1 MRFVGRLRY
10 EDLDGKWRSA
20 ASGFVVGQEELARQL
35 LTRVEKRVAA
45 RRRAAA
51 ELAATVDPVTG
62 GRPSKTVRLYAAE
75 FVEHRRSIPIRD
87 WKNDE
92 SRLRNHV
99 LPHVGA
105 LQLADVRPRH
115 VLDLVE
121 KLRRAGKVSP
131 KTLRNVYGVLRTMF
145 HRALLE
151 ELVERSPC
159 VLTKHELGPLTDK
172 DPTWRRRAVYTRKE
186 LEMLISDE
194 RVPPDRRV
202 FYAIEGVGGLRHG
215 EAAGLRWRSWEP
227 TARPLGRLEVSTS
240 YDSGRTKTGKLRYLP
255 VHPALAAVLSEW
267 KLEGWA
273 AMFGRLPGPDDLV
286 VPLPCGP
293 RVRAAAMRTRHHSH
307 KRLRKD
313 LEALGLRH
321 RRGHDLRRTMI
332 SLSRSDGARKDL
344 LEVCT
349 HNRRGVDVMDAY
361 TEFTWASLC
370 AEVAKLNVQRLG
382 GEVVALEE
390 ARMAAAGDG
399 REGARVTSRVTAS
412 GDHEGS
418 PEVERWRRR
427 ESNAAG
433 SRLVSTRLDR
443 FRQSYQP
450 HT

>member
-1 MRFVGRLRY
+1 MGCIYARGQRLSIRY
-10 EDLDGKWRSA
+10 KDLDGKWRSA
-20 ASGFVVGQEELARQL
+20 ASGFVVGQEALARQL
-35 LTRVEKRVAA
+35 LERVERQVAA
-45 RRRAAA
+45 QRKAAA

-62 GRPSKTVRLYAAE
+62 GRRAKTVRQYAAK
-75 FVEHRRSIPIRD
+75 FVEYRRSLPIRD

-99 LPHVGA
+99 LPHIGGM
-105 LQLADVRPRH
+105 QLAEVRPRH

-172 DPTWRRRAVYTRKE
+172 DPTWRRRAVYARKE
-186 LEMLISDE
+186 LEVLVSDE

-202 FYAIEGVGGLRHG
+202 HYALQGIGGLRHG
-215 EAAGLRWRSWEP
+215 EAAGLRWGRWDA
-227 TARPLGRLEVSTS
+227 TAGPLGSLLVLTS
-240 YDSGRTKTGKLRYLP
+240 YDTDRTKTGRMRYMP
-255 VHPALAAVLSEW
+255 VHPVLAAVLAEW

-273 AMFGRLPGPDDLV
+273 AMFGRPPQEDDLV
-286 VPLPCGP
+286 VPLPAGP
-293 RVRAAAMRTRHHSH
+293 RVPAGTMRTRHHSH

-313 LEALGLRH
+313 LKALGFRH

-332 SLSRSDGARKDL
+332 SLCRSDGALKDL
-344 LEVCT
+344 LEICT

-361 TEFTWASLC
+361 TEFTWESLC
-370 AEVAKLNVQRLG
+370 AEVAKLNVHRLG

-390 ARMAAAGDG
+390 ARVAAAG
-399 REGARVTSRVTAS
+399 EGWELARVTGLVTAS

-418 PEVERWRRR
+418 PEVAKWRRR
-427 ESNAAG
+427 ESNPG
-433 SRLVSTRLDR
+433 PER
-443 FRQSYQP
+443 FRSRP
-450 HT
+450 LRA